1 MINKDIIIIT
11 ILLTTGFIF
20 LYIDLYNRLINKLK
34 PKEKIIYKYVPKIP
48 YDELEQQVFPTD
60 IFETMFSQPTPWI
73 NNYNDLNARQSKLVN
88 KYFISQI

>member
-20 LYIDLYNRLINKLK
+20 LYMDLYNRLSNKLK
-34 PKEKIIYKYVPKIP
+34 PKEKIIYRYVPKIP
-48 YDELEQQVFPTD
+48 YDELEQEVFPTD

-73 NNYNDLNARQSKLVN
+73 NNFDDLNARQSKLVN
-88 KYFISQI
+88 KYYISQI

>member
-20 LYIDLYNRLINKLK
+20 LYMDLYNRLSNKLK
-34 PKEKIIYKYVPKIP
+34 PKEKIIYRYVPKIP

>member
-20 LYIDLYNRLINKLK
+20 LYMDLYNRLSNKLK
-34 PKEKIIYKYVPKIP
+34 PTEKIIYRYVPKIP
-48 YDELEQQVFPTD
+48 YDELEQEVFPTD

>member
-20 LYIDLYNRLINKLK
+20 LYMDLYNRLSNKLK
-34 PKEKIIYKYVPKIP
+34 PNEKIIYRYVPKIP

>member
-20 LYIDLYNRLINKLK
+20 LYMDLYNRLSNKLK

-48 YDELEQQVFPTD
+48 YDDLEQQIFPTD